1 MYMTV
6 SVYVCCSVMHCVA
19 HISIRAAG
27 KYAQMQCVAVCCS
40 VLQCVAVCCSV
51 LQCVAV
57 RCSVLQ
63 CVTVYCSV
71 LQCVAVCCSVL
82 QCVAVCC
89 SVLQCVT
96 LCCSVLQCVAVCC
109 RVLQC
114 VFRMFSECFQ
124 CVAVGRSLSCAL
136 FASCYLAHARS
147 HTLSHSVLLIPQPR
161 CAVCCSVLQ
170 RVAVCS
176 TVL

>member
-1 MYMTV
+1 MNRHDYALLTPLAWFPHLHPSDLPDRSLDECRDSTSEANNFSECLAPNLLMNYNRAKRGFKKPH
-6 SVYVCCSVMHCVA
+6 SA
-19 HISIRAAG
+19 RFFFGGAIREN
-27 KYAQMQCVAVCCS
+27 
-40 VLQCVAVCCSV
+40 VLQCVAVY
-51 LQCVAV
+51 
-57 RCSVLQ
+57 CSVLQ
-63 CVTVYCSV
+63 CVTV
-71 LQCVAVCCSVL
+71 
-82 QCVAVCC
+82 
-89 SVLQCVT
+89 
-96 LCCSVLQCVAVCC
+96 CCSVLQCVAVCC

-114 VFRMFSECFQ
+114 VFRVFSECFQ

-147 HTLSHSVLLIPQPR
+147 HTVSHSVLLLPQPR